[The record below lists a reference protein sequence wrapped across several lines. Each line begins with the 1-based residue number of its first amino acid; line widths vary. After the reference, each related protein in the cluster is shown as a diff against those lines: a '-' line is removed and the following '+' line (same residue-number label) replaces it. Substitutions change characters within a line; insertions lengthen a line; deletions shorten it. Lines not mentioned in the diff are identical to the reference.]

1 MRGDGGWTKREKS
14 KAEKAEVK
22 RMKVEAAKKKKE
34 RLTEERRIAKEER
47 EFWHSL
53 KAIHR
58 DVISRQRKAERDADR
73 AEKYY
78 QHHSVSGMR
87 KTDLDYYPTATE
99 PETQF
104 GGAMPKEITNRAR
117 SMKDAGRLRG
127 GPKQEIRKELGF
139 RDKLNRAY
147 DIVRGK
153 EDRDIALPKG
163 IKGSPKKVPFR
174 KMLAGLMRGPASGS
188 PISNKSEFSILRDKV
203 KMLESGN
210 MWISR
215 MFGMG
220 RNLPASIGRFGTLQ
234 TAATGVLSLAS
245 KAPYIALIIAVAT
258 AVVKTYVAQHR
269 PGGPRDVRK
278 LFRAQDESMIGIV
291 NENMLAAGESLFISN
306 PQYLQ
311 GMPKSNTNT
320 MALKD
325 GISRYNLRHMGD
337 YPW

>member
-1 MRGDGGWTKREKS
+1 MRPEPESGRRGSKEDKVEDKRK
-14 KAEKAEVK
+14 KA
-22 RMKVEAAKKKKE
+22 EAAKRKKE
-34 RLTEERRIAKEER
+34 KLTEERRIAKEER

-53 KAIHR
+53 KAIHK
-58 DVISRQRKAERDADR
+58 DVISRQRKAERDADK

-78 QHHSVSGMR
+78 QHRTTSGLS
-87 KTDLDYYPTATE
+87 KIDLDYYPTATD
-99 PETQF
+99 PEMQY

-139 RDKLNRAY
+139 RDKVNRAY
-147 DIVRGK
+147 DILRGR

-174 KMLAGLMRGPASGS
+174 KMLEGLMRGPASGS

-210 MWISR
+210 MWITR

-220 RNLPASIGRFGTLQ
+220 KNLPASIGRFGSLQ
-234 TAATGVLSLAS
+234 SAATGVMSLAS
-245 KAPYIALIIAVAT
+245 KAPYIAIVVAVAT
-258 AVVKTYVAQHR
+258 AVIKSYVGQYR
-269 PGGPRDVRK
+269 PGGTRDVRK
-278 LFRAQDESMIGIV
+278 LFRAQDDSMIGIA

-306 PQYLQ
+306 PHYLQ

-320 MALKD
+320 VNLRD
-325 GISRYNLRHMGD
+325 GISRYNLRHKGD

>member
-1 MRGDGGWTKREKS
+1 MRPEPESGRRGSKEDKADAKRK
-14 KAEKAEVK
+14 KA
-22 RMKVEAAKKKKE
+22 EAAKRKKE
-34 RLTEERRIAKEER
+34 KLTEERRIAKEER

-58 DVISRQRKAERDADR
+58 DVISRQRKAERDADK

-78 QHHSVSGMR
+78 QHHSVSGLR
-87 KTDLDYYPTATE
+87 KTELDYYPVATE
-99 PETQF
+99 PEMQF
-104 GGAMPKEITNRAR
+104 GGAMPREITDKAK
-117 SMKDAGRLRG
+117 SMKAAGRIRA

-147 DIVRGK
+147 DVLRGRQ
-153 EDRDIALPKG
+153 DRDVTMPKG
-163 IKGSPKKVPFR
+163 MQNSPKKVPFR
-174 KMLAGLMRGPASGS
+174 KMLEGIMRGPASGS

-210 MWISR
+210 MWIAR

-220 RNLPASIGRFGTLQ
+220 RNIPASIGRFGTLQ
-234 TAATGVLSLAS
+234 SAATGVLSLAS
-245 KAPYIALIIAVAT
+245 KAPYIALLIAVAT
-258 AVVKTYVAQHR
+258 AVIKTYVGQYR

-278 LFRAQDESMIGIV
+278 LFRAQDDSMIGIP
-291 NENMLAAGESLFISN
+291 NENMLAAGETLFISN

-320 MALKD
+320 MNLRD